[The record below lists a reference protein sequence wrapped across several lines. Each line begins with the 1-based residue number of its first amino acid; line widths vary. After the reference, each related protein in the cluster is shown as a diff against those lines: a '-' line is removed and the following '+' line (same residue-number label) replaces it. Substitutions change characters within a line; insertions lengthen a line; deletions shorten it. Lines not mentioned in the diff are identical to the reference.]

1 MFTILKDMYDN
12 NRLSNELLR
21 NAVVKTWITPKQFE
35 EISGEDYE

>member
-1 MFTILKDMYDN
+1 MFTILKDMYDG

-21 NAVVKTWITPKQFE
+21 NAVVKMWITPKQFE